1 MGAAWEQPVLQ
12 HPWPEICNLKSIPG
26 YSCADS
32 VHADAT
38 SWRGGGN
45 KNNSSGSP
53 TDQEAK
59 ALGQEDG
66 SATPAEQN
74 DGQKAGDKR
83 DVRLPQVPQP
93 KLNGQQQPPI
103 SSQYRAMMPPYVS
116 DSSMNDFWAAEIGV
130 FC

>member
-1 MGAAWEQPVLQ
+1 MGTACSS
-12 HPWPEICNLKSIPG
+12 HPWLEICNRKSVPG
-26 YSCADS
+26 FFCADS
-32 VHADAT
+32 VHAAAA

-45 KNNSSGSP
+45 KNDSPGSP

-59 ALGQEDG
+59 GQEDG
-66 SATPAEQN
+66 SSTAAEQS

-116 DSSMNDFWAAEIGV
+116 GGCMKGLEAAGVGFWLVG
-130 FC
+130 FS